1 MATLSISL
9 RSPLQVT
16 CGFFR
21 TGLLHVEVEL
31 AALRTLVAKGKFN
44 LAVNFYSGENHSLG
58 GRIEVGSI

>member
-1 MATLSISL
+1 M
-9 RSPLQVT
+9 T